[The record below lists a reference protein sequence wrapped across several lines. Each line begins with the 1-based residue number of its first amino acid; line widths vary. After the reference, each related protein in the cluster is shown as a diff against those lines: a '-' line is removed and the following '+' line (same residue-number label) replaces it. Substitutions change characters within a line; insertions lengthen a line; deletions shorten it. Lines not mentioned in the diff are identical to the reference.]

1 VTEDDRPLARV
12 NPDRSVEV
20 WIRGRRVRFP
30 GAGKRPEITDA
41 QEPPADAGPLPGDVL
56 SEVSSAVTIIS
67 YDGWLVRAGD
77 EAVQVLRTRAR
88 RSPGRVFSRF
98 GRRGG

>member
-1 VTEDDRPLARV
+1 MTDEDRPLARV
-12 NPDRSVEV
+12 NPDRSVDV
-20 WIRGRRVRFP
+20 WTRGRHVHF
-30 GAGKRPEITDA
+30 AGKGKKPQVTDA
-41 QEPPADAGPLPGDVL
+41 EEPPADAGPLPDDVL

-67 YDGWLVRAGD
+67 YDGWLVRGGD
-77 EAVQVLRTRAR
+77 DVVQVVPTRAR